1 MKKEIDRKNY
11 ASWIASATDGRDLV
25 FQALDLRA
33 DDERLA
39 SLPQATHAAEGNY
52 YLGCQLGPKLAA
64 VAATHFAT
72 VIPDL
77 PERTYKPFLPELYT
91 WKTLLNGY
99 NPDQPETYQQ
109 TKDWLTFLSY
119 IVPQPPGS
127 PIKFVPVSADEFLA
141 RRLHDHFI
149 TDEMDEFLQHFAP
162 PAGKG
167 VVAIMGGHDKGRD
180 LPVFRKVAE
189 LARELTRRGY
199 LVVSG
204 GGPGLMEAA
213 NMGAYFAGLR
223 DELLAPAIAELATAA
238 PKYSDAAW
246 LSSAW
251 KVRDRYEAE
260 ANLELGRSLGI
271 PTWFYGHEPPN
282 IFATH
287 IAKYFENSLR
297 EEGLLAVAS
306 HGVIF
311 AEGNAGTVQEIFQDA
326 CQNYYVN
333 FNFRSPMILFGT
345 HYWEQMPDGKGVY
358 LPKSKDAWNLLRVL
372 AREKGFEH
380 LIASTDDT
388 DEILR
393 RIEGF
398 VPQHAP
404 AGALA

>member
-11 ASWIASATDGRDLV
+11 AAWLASATDGRDLV
-25 FQALDLRA
+25 FQAMDLRA
-33 DDERLA
+33 DDEQLA
-39 SLPQATHAAEGNY
+39 ALPQATNAAEGNY

-64 VAATHFAT
+64 QAAKHFAT
-72 VIPDL
+72 VMPDL
-77 PERTYKPFLPELYT
+77 PERTYQPFLPELYT

-99 NPDQPETYQQ
+99 DPNKPETYKN
-109 TKDWLTFLSY
+109 TKDWLTFLTY
-119 IVPQPPGS
+119 VVPQPPGS

-149 TDEMDEFLQHFAP
+149 GDEMEEFLEQFAP
-162 PAGKG
+162 PKGKG
-167 VVAIMGGHDKGRD
+167 VVAIMGGHDKARD
-180 LPVFRKVAE
+180 LPVFKQVAE
-189 LARELTRRGY
+189 LARDLTRRGF

-213 NMGAYFAGLR
+213 NMGAYFASLA
-223 DELLAPAIAELATAA
+223 DDLLAPAIAEIAAAA

-246 LSSAW
+246 LPSAW
-251 KVRDRYEAE
+251 KVRERYEAQVD
-260 ANLELGRSLGI
+260 LTLSRSLGI

-297 EEGLLAVAS
+297 EEGLLAVAT

-345 HYWEQMPDGKGVY
+345 QYWEQMPDGKGVY

-372 AREKGFEH
+372 AREKNFEH

-388 DEILR
+388 AKILSM
-393 RIEGF
+393 IEGF
-398 VPQHAP
+398 VPAQATFGP
-404 AGALA
+404 NS